1 MSVTLD
7 LEIGNGRRA
16 AIGST
21 NRLKLGLFGANC
33 SSGRA
38 VTRVPERWS
47 GSWPDCVRLAQMAD
61 RAGIEFMLPIGRWK
75 GYGGDT
81 DYQGATWETVA
92 WACGLLA
99 KTEQLTVFGTVHAP
113 LIAPLI
119 AAKEFV
125 TADHIGEGRF
135 GLNLVCGWN
144 EGEFE
149 MFGATLRVHEA
160 RYEYAQEWLD
170 IVKLAWSPRESFD
183 FGGHFFKLQG
193 VRAKPKP
200 YGGTRPLIMN
210 AGASP
215 TGQAFAIR
223 NCDALFSTISRGIS
237 FEETARH
244 VRSVRAVARQSGRD
258 IDVYTVGVRHLPA
271 HGSGGAGLL
280 SACRGG
286 QCRLGSRRQ
295 YSGDE
300 EHHTANPLARKIAA
314 HPQSPDQWHGRA
326 ATGRRPGCGGAGHGA
341 AGRAGAQ
348 GHRGFVRQLPRRI
361 AVLLRRGVAASGAL
375 GAARQPGTRM
385 AGFELSRAVINGG
398 LVIPRQRRL
407 LHGILQHQAHIT
419 DRSRGVGNRPRCAM
433 TPRATVVGSLAA
445 A

>member
-1 MSVTLD
+1 LD
-7 LEIGNGRRA
+7 PEIGNGQRA
-16 AIGST
+16 AMGSA

-38 VTRVPERWS
+38 VTTVPERWS
-47 GSWPDCVRLAQMAD
+47 GGWPDCVRLAQMAD

-99 KTEQLTVFGTVHAP
+99 KTERLTVFGTVHAP
-113 LIAPLI
+113 LIPPLI

-149 MFGATLRVHEA
+149 MFGATLRDHEA

-170 IVKLAWSPRESFD
+170 IVKLAWSAQIDFD
-183 FGGHFFKLQG
+183 FNGRFFKLNG

-210 AGASP
+210 AGASA

-244 VRSVRAVARQSGRD
+244 VRDVRALAQQSGRE
-258 IDVYTVGVRHLPA
+258 IDVYTVGVGPR
-271 HGSGGAGLL
+271 
-280 SACRGG
+280 
-286 QCRLGSRRQ
+286 
-295 YSGDE
+295 
-300 EHHTANPLARKIAA
+300 
-314 HPQSPDQWHGRA
+314 HGRRRLITGTPSSTMP
-326 ATGRRPGCGGAGHGA
+326 TGR
-341 AGRAGAQ
+341 Q
-348 GHRGFVRQLPRRI
+348 
-361 AVLLRRGVAASGAL
+361 
-375 GAARQPGTRM
+375 
-385 AGFELSRAVINGG
+385 
-398 LVIPRQRRL
+398 
-407 LHGILQHQAHIT
+407 
-419 DRSRGVGNRPRCAM
+419 
-433 TPRATVVGSLAA
+433 
-445 A
+445 